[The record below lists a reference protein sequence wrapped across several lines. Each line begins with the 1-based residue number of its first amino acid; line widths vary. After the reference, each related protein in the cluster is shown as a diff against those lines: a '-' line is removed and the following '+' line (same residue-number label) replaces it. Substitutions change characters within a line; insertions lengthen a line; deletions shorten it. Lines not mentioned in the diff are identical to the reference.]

1 MEGGISGQVLSPYP
15 TLYPLPSTLTYPP
28 SSVWFLEDQPNAK
41 LRRARVIGDDRLQEI
56 GRVARARGIAEIR
69 VVRQVVDLQEKA
81 CLVARKPTGVLK
93 SAVENR
99 LVLTVDPIP
108 NG

>member
-1 MEGGISGQVLSPYP
+1 MLLRTHQDLGGSALRQTMSEGHPE
-15 TLYPLPSTLTYPP
+15 T
-28 SSVWFLEDQPNAK
+28 K
-41 LRRARVIGDDRLQEI
+41 LRGARIVGHRWDEEIDRVPRAQG
-56 GRVARARGIAEIR
+56 VAQVR

-108 NG
+108 NGHTSRINC